1 MTDSDSLRGDPNHD
15 PTRRHHPELRELDN
29 LRALLR
35 PHISEGTAST
45 EALRGLLVE
54 LENLRA
60 REGRRRPMDEAI
72 IADNEAAI
80 ARLTDTIE
88 SERKLAR
95 AAAEGYD
102 HCLTLLMEIA
112 KVFGRV
118 DDLDTLPGMVRATHA
133 DRGALHANTVELSRR
148 IDEMKQTLA
157 TGANRHEGLPA
168 SLPASLEAIQES
180 LPPKLD
186 EECHVRVGRPRFLT
200 VDQKMKV
207 WLIEPTAL
215 PGYMISGRNDHWQWN
230 CDAHSTC
237 VAGYSSATEAI
248 AGARENSKAT
258 QSRVG
263 LERWMKVCEA
273 FGLDPEEDPPVSI
286 PAILAGDQW
295 TNSRRMLA
303 DACAK
308 LQAPSLEVVLGEL
321 VQALSRAHRAG
332 AFSGGS
338 EKGVRYQEQG
348 HDEARRLLTSTIN
361 ELTRERDE
369 LRKGLADCAAT
380 ARAARAALST
390 LGWSGDGDPKAWA
403 TAAAA
408 EREKFISTLITG
420 HDEARKFKSEL
431 EAALRSVGVTD
442 YQRDIINRIRLVVA
456 QAGVVVVHKPDPLA
470 TMPPPEAQDL
480 LNKLRDVLSVPDG
493 QSIMDYARHAA
504 KGMQA
509 LAILGWQSG
518 SPIEWATARAAADAE
533 LRSAFAEAQL
543 VGTDHAAMVRELWG
557 NLRSLSE
564 RAEARRDWAV
574 ADLERVNRD
583 FRDALGILGWQGP
596 MSSGPAKVWAATM
609 APLADLQRR
618 LDLVVGDRD
627 SAIALNRIY
636 REALEAL
643 GCKTNADDRSI
654 LPWAKVR
661 AQEHDATARELGML
675 RSMNAELC
683 AAMDAWRKW
692 AIGKGVDIT
701 DSLTSDELRT
711 ILDMHEQESR
721 RLTNDRIDG
730 LQVMIGER
738 DEQIE
743 SLKAELRP
751 VLDLRIRI
759 DAQEHAL
766 AELTRELKLAG
777 EYRMNIAAARR
788 GEVTAFG
795 DALRELPWKEWNP
808 RDICSPIGMFRDLI
822 AEIDRRHKLSP

>member
-1 MTDSDSLRGDPNHD
+1 MTDSDDLRGDPNHN

-35 PHISEGTAST
+35 PRTLVEGSTPT
-45 EALRGLLVE
+45 EALRGILVE
-54 LENLRA
+54 LEDMRT
-60 REGRRRPMDEAI
+60 REGRRRPLDE
-72 IADNEAAI
+72 EAA
-80 ARLTDTIE
+80 
-88 SERKLAR
+88 LAQ
-95 AAAEGYD
+95 
-102 HCLTLLMEIA
+102 L
-112 KVFGRV
+112 
-118 DDLDTLPGMVRATHA
+118 
-133 DRGALHANTVELSRR
+133 VELSRR
-148 IDEMKQTLA
+148 IDEMKHALA

-207 WLIEPTAL
+207 WLIEPSAL
-215 PGYMISGRNDHWQWN
+215 PGYMISGRNEHWQWN

-237 VAGYSSATEAI
+237 VAGYRSATEAI

-273 FGLDPEEDPPVSI
+273 FGFDPEEDPPVSI

-321 VQALSRAHRAG
+321 VQALSRAHRAE
-332 AFSGGS
+332 ASSG
-338 EKGVRYQEQG
+338 
-348 HDEARRLLTSTIN
+348 
-361 ELTRERDE
+361 
-369 LRKGLADCAAT
+369 KGLADCAAT

-390 LGWSGDGDPKAWA
+390 LGWSGDGDPEAWA

-493 QSIMDYARHAA
+493 QSIMDHARHAA

-533 LRSAFAEAQL
+533 LRCAFAAAQL

-564 RAEARRDWAV
+564 RA
-574 ADLERVNRD
+574 
-583 FRDALGILGWQGP
+583 
-596 MSSGPAKVWAATM
+596 
-609 APLADLQRR
+609 
-618 LDLVVGDRD
+618 
-627 SAIALNRIY
+627 
-636 REALEAL
+636 
-643 GCKTNADDRSI
+643 
-654 LPWAKVR
+654 KVR
-661 AQEHDATARELGML
+661 AHEHDATVRELGLL

-683 AAMDAWRKW
+683 TAMDGWRKW
-692 AIGKGVDIT
+692 AIGKDIDIT
-701 DSLTSDELRT
+701 DSLTSDEIRT

-721 RLTNDRIDG
+721 RLTDERIDG
-730 LQVMIGER
+730 LQAM
-738 DEQIE
+738 
-743 SLKAELRP
+743 
-751 VLDLRIRI
+751 
-759 DAQEHAL
+759 L
-766 AELTRELKLAG
+766 AEREEEIERLQSLLKNCNAHIQSMAGLA
-777 EYRMNIAAARR
+777 N
-788 GEVTAFG
+788 V
-795 DALRELPWKEWNP
+795 LRNLK
-808 RDICSPIGMFRDLI
+808 RQLI
-822 AEIDRRHKLSP
+822 ALNDLSP